1 MAGSDFL
8 FAAAVGVLL
17 VLPFSHH
24 TAEAVPNTGGF
35 TTGGSCK
42 VTGGVNTGKTGTF
55 DQDGD
60 CWGLIG
66 VSLNAR
72 TPTVRIAGVPGNHRP
87 RSDPAGSGSGR
98 SWRATRC

>member
-1 MAGSDFL
+1 MAGADFL

-60 CWGLIG
+60 CCDPNWG
-66 VSLNAR
+66 
-72 TPTVRIAGVPGNHRP
+72 
-87 RSDPAGSGSGR
+87 
-98 SWRATRC
+98 